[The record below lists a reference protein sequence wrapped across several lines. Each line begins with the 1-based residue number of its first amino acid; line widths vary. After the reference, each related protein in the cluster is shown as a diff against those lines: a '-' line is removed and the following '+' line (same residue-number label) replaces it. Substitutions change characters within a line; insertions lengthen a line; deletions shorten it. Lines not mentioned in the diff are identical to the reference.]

1 VTSGSAPRVLIIDDD
16 DLTRAA
22 IAGVLEEHGYLV
34 REAGDGLRGLDLAR
48 TWRPH
53 LILLDLVLPR
63 MNGWE
68 FVDAYRRQVGPDGR
82 ILVMTGLPRV
92 ATLPAGISAGEV
104 LRKPLDFELLLEA
117 VAFHL
122 PAAAA

>member
-1 VTSGSAPRVLIIDDD
+1 MANADAGKLLVIDDD

-22 IAGVLEEHGYLV
+22 IAGVLEEHGYRV
-34 REAGDGLRGLDLAR
+34 RGAGDGLQGLDVAR

-68 FVDAYRRQVGPDGR
+68 FVDAYRRQVGRDGH

-104 LRKPLDFELLLEA
+104 LRKPLDFEALLQL
-117 VAFHL
+117 VAYSL
-122 PAAAA
+122 RAAAA